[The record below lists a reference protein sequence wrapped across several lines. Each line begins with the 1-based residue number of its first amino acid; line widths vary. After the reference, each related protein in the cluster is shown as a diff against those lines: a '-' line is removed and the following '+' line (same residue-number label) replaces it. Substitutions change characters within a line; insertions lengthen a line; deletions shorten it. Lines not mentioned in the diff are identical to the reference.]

1 MKIIECLS
9 GTREYEVITGMEQVY
24 ADIGQRQNLWKK
36 AGATICP
43 EGCGECCVNFEP
55 DILESEALYLAAWL
69 MENNPRKADTIA
81 DGTFIPPASG
91 GINGCIL
98 YDGNSPWHCTVYE
111 GRCLIC
117 RLFGYSGDHGKDNKC
132 RWKPCR
138 FYPAEKLEQHI
149 PLLTHRQYTENEL
162 LELFGLLPP
171 VMSDCMEQAL
181 ALTPGCSRMQPLREV
196 LPCTIR
202 KLKLIIAFNG
212 NNNND
217 DNNNGE
223 PLSA

>member
-1 MKIIECLS
+1 MKITECLS
-9 GTREYEVITGMEQVY
+9 GTHEYEIITSMEQVY

-36 AGATICP
+36 AGAAICP

-69 MENNPRKADTIA
+69 MENNPLKADAIA
-81 DGTFIPPASG
+81 NETFILPVSG
-91 GINGCIL
+91 EKSGCIL
-98 YDGNSPWHCTVYE
+98 YDDNSPWHCTVYE

-117 RLFGYSGDHGKDNKC
+117 RLFGYSGDHGKDGKC

-149 PLLTHRQYTENEL
+149 PPLAHRQYMENEL

-171 VMSDCMEQAL
+171 AMSDCMEQAL
-181 ALTPGCSRMQPLREV
+181 SLTPGCNSMQPLREI
-196 LPCTIR
+196 LPGTIR

-217 DNNNGE
+217 NNNGE